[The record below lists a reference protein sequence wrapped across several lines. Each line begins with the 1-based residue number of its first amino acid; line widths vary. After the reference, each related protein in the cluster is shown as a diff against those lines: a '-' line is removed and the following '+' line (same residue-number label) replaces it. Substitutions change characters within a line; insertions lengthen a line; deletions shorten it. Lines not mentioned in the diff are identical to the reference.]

1 MADYNE
7 LTTPIDRV
15 SKLLFREYADLLVEL
30 AFPGQAV
37 RVLNIEENI
46 EINLP
51 TRPLDMV
58 MTIASEMDRQELG
71 LHIEYYA
78 QHHADIPQTL
88 FIYSAEL
95 TDRMKMPVATVVIY
109 SERRQ
114 IKSRPDPQYVVKV
127 GEQIVNHFTYRDIW
141 LVDYADKIRSGELA
155 PLAPFLVEFV
165 ARPTLETVRLAK
177 ALAHSEADEERRGL
191 LLSLVVLL
199 AARYFDRKTLR
210 RLFQQEEKMLR
221 TNTFIDEWI
230 EEAERKG
237 QQEGQEKGRQ
247 EGRQEG
253 EYTLLLR
260 LLQHR
265 FAAVPEIMAALLKT
279 LSADQLSELF
289 NVALEAKTYSL
300 FEESVK
306 TMLKIPLNPSKSS
319 A

>member
-1 MADYNE
+1 MASFNE

-58 MTIASEMDRQELG
+58 MTIASGVDGQQLG

-78 QHHADIPQTL
+78 HHTADLPQRL

-114 IKSRPDPQYVVKV
+114 AKSRPAPEYLVKV
-127 GEQIVNHFTYRDIW
+127 GEQVVNLFTYRDIW

-165 ARPTLETVRLAK
+165 ARPTLETVQLAK
-177 ALAHSEADEERRGL
+177 ALAHSEANEERRGL

-230 EEAERKG
+230 EEAEKKG
-237 QQEGQEKGRQ
+237 QQAGEQK
-247 EGRQEG
+247 GRQEG
-253 EYTLLLR
+253 EYHLLMR
-260 LLQHR
+260 LLNHR
-265 FAAVPEIMAALLKT
+265 FESVSDIMAALLKT

-289 NVALEAKTYSL
+289 NMALEAQTYTV
-300 FEESVK
+300 FEENVK